1 MPKREGGTAR
11 DLADRI
17 GQENWA
23 TLEDV
28 VREVF
33 ARVGPRVL
41 QWRVAW
47 GIEPLIGLVVLH
59 TCVVTAREMRLG
71 ELAEEIKTTAGE
83 LAEARRALVRAE
95 QDRDIWRR
103 AAEAETQGG
112 RARAAMLARVEGVL
126 AQFRELADGSGS
138 NRVNFPHDM
147 GYAASVLGKALRGD
161 DV

>member
-1 MPKREGGTAR
+1 MSRRDGGKAHAAATQ
-11 DLADRI
+11 I
-17 GQENWA
+17 GPQNMA
-23 TLEDV
+23 TLDEL

-33 ARVGPRVL
+33 QRVGPRVL

-71 ELAEEIKTTAGE
+71 DLAEELKAHDTE
-83 LAEARRALVRAE
+83 LARIKQE
-95 QDRDIWRR
+95 RDDWRR
-103 AAEAETQGG
+103 AAEAEARGG
-112 RARAAMLARVEGVL
+112 KARADMLSRVKAVL
-126 AQFRELADGSGS
+126 AQFRGLADGSGS

-147 GYAASVLGKALRGD
+147 AYAASVLDEALRGD

>member
-71 ELAEEIKTTAGE
+71 ELAEEMKA
-83 LAEARRALVRAE
+83 AEADRAALERVRGVLARLEAKGRHGPTAAREGAFDEAALMLRRALEPPR
-95 QDRDIWRR
+95 
-103 AAEAETQGG
+103 
-112 RARAAMLARVEGVL
+112 
-126 AQFRELADGSGS
+126 
-138 NRVNFPHDM
+138 
-147 GYAASVLGKALRGD
+147 
-161 DV
+161 